1 MAQSEEQKSW
11 SDFYKALAGRPPRP
25 LFIEAVAYSDDRPAT
40 TVARWAVDLGCGDG
54 TETLA
59 LLQAGWHVLAID
71 QQSEAISWVQSK
83 VPPELRPRLQTR
95 VTAFEELHLPP
106 VDFVYAGFS
115 LPFCRPQHFV
125 TLWTTI
131 ATALHPGG
139 MLAGQLFGEHDS
151 WASEPEMT
159 FHTRTDVLTLLEP
172 FEIKVLREVEEDGQA
187 LRGPK
192 HWHIFHIIA
201 RKRQLP

>member
-11 SDFYKALAGRPPRP
+11 SNYYKALAGRPPRP
-25 LFIEAVAYSDDRPAT
+25 LFIEALAYCDDRPAGT
-40 TVARWAVDLGCGDG
+40 AARWAVDLGCGDG
-54 TETLA
+54 AETLA

-71 QQSEAISWVQSK
+71 QQPEAVTLLHSK
-83 VPPELRPRLQTR
+83 VPPELQPRLQTH
-95 VTAFEELHLPP
+95 VMTFEALQLPP

-115 LPFCRPQHFV
+115 LPFCTPQHFP

-131 ATALHPGG
+131 VSALSPGG
-139 MLAGQLFGEHDS
+139 VLAGQLFGEHDS

-187 LRGPK
+187 LSGPK
-192 HWHIFHIIA
+192 HWHLFHMIA
-201 RKRQLP
+201 RKPS